1 MGGIF
6 SSFATLDMKYKEAI
20 RYLLTLQRVAGLMQ
34 RIRNFDAGERISA
47 SDNPTIASRELSQH
61 LAGPQDRQRTVQ
73 AAQIERH
80 RRTPKI
86 ICGGALNFGLR
97 EGKGCGLQVPEDAA
111 GIRGGRS

>member
-1 MGGIF
+1 ME
-6 SSFATLDMKYKEAI
+6 YKEAL
-20 RYLLTLQRVAGLMQ
+20 RYLLALQRGAGLILK
-34 RIRNFDAGERISA
+34 IRNVNDGERVSA
-47 SDNPTIASRELSQH
+47 FDNPTIASRELSQH

-73 AAQIERH
+73 TAQIERY

-86 ICGGALNFGLR
+86 IRGGALDFGLR